1 MPCHAYSMRLAG
13 HMPPACPWIGRV
25 GAGDVEIFVVIT
37 SSKGSSA
44 ILYPG

>member
-1 MPCHAYSMRLAG
+1 MRLSS

-25 GAGDVEIFVVIT
+25 GTGDVEIFLVIT

-44 ILYPG
+44 SLYSG